1 MTQATATFRIIG
13 PALLVLAGATNGAAQ
28 TSLPQAPRPRLE
40 PLTTNSASPVPLP
53 PVTAPDPWDQAESL
67 GSATPGAP
75 GQSQVVEIRPLTL
88 EDIRQIAQQ
97 NNPTL
102 IQAQMAVRDAQGQQI
117 QAGLYPN
124 PEVGYAGADVG
135 MEATSGQQG
144 GFVAQEIVT
153 AGKLRLA
160 ASAAGHGATAAR
172 HALEAQRWRVMN
184 SVRAGF
190 YEVLLAQ
197 MMVDVN
203 QDLVRV
209 GNEAEEITTRLRAA
223 QEVSKADVLQASIE
237 AERAEVGLFM
247 ARNRHRIAWY
257 QLAAM
262 VGRPEL
268 QPAALVG
275 DVLQDLPAITWDD
288 GLARLLSGSPEL
300 ARAHAAV
307 QQARCEVALQ
317 CAERCSNVAVEA
329 GVKFDEAAQQTLA
342 DVGVAV
348 PLRIFDRNQ
357 GNIISA
363 QAKLIAATR
372 EVERVELDL
381 FTRFAGAFESYSN
394 ANRQVELF
402 RTKVLDSAKESL
414 ELVRAGYREG
424 EFDYL
429 SLLTA
434 QRTYFAAN
442 LEYLD
447 ALRELWERSV
457 ELDGLMLTGGLDPVE

>member
-1 MTQATATFRIIG
+1 
-13 PALLVLAGATNGAAQ
+13 V
-28 TSLPQAPRPRLE
+28 S
-40 PLTTNSASPVPLP
+40 
-53 PVTAPDPWDQAESL
+53 APDPWGQAEPL
-67 GSATPGAP
+67 GSTTPVAP
-75 GQSQVVEIRPLTL
+75 SQSQIVEIRSLTL

-262 VGRPEL
+262 VGRPEMP
-268 QPAALVG
+268 PAALVG

-317 CAERCSNVAVEA
+317 CAERCSNFAVEA

-363 QAKLIAATR
+363 QAKLVAATR

-381 FTRFAGAFESYSN
+381 FNRFAEAFESYSN
-394 ANRQVELF
+394 SNRQVELF
-402 RTKVLDSAKESL
+402 RTQVLASAKESL

-457 ELDGLMLTGGLDPVE
+457 ELDGLMLTGGLEAVE